1 MTVFK
6 EKTSLNQ
13 KLVKQSLILICL
25 YQRVTSHKPST
36 CRYIP
41 TCSSYALEA
50 LEKHGLLPG
59 IWLTLRRLCRCH
71 PWSKQNG
78 WDPVPSAAVFK

>member
-1 MTVFK
+1 MSVIF
-6 EKTSLNQ
+6 SFIFRGIIIIYQ
-13 KLVKQSLILICL
+13 KAISPLFLPK
-25 YQRVTSHKPST
+25 